1 MKSYS
6 DNQVQPEHFEE
17 LKQMIENNADL
28 VEDIIKTNQ
37 KRFNAIELNATKMF
51 YLFAFNLMLLDGLLI
66 VKDILN

>member
-17 LKQMIENNADL
+17 LKQIIASNADL
-28 VEDIIKTNQ
+28 NE